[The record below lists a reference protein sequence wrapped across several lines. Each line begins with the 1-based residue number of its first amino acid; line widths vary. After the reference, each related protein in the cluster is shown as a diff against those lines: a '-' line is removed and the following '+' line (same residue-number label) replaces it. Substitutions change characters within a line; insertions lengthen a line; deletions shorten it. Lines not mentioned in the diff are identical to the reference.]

1 MGSGNGL
8 LSLETATTLHVVN
21 GKRHVVDGPF
31 ADSKE
36 VLGG

>member
-1 MGSGNGL
+1 MVSGNGL
-8 LSLETATTLHVVN
+8 LLPETATPLHVVN
-21 GKRHVVDGPF
+21 GKRHIVDGPF

>member
-8 LSLETATTLHVVN
+8 LSLETATPLHVVN